1 MSAFKEL
8 LGGNFRQLGMVL
20 VLVLEI
26 ILFQILTGGTVLS
39 AQNLQNV
46 ISGNAYVLILA
57 MGMVLVIIAGHIDLS
72 VGSVAAVV
80 GIVLAKLTS
89 TDYGL
94 GMPWYVGL
102 IIALLI
108 GIVIGLWH
116 GFWVAFWG
124 VPAFVVTLAG
134 MMLFRGMN
142 QFIGKSLSIPV
153 PSQIK
158 ALGAGFMNW
167 LPPITVGNWIINTE
181 SLLLA
186 VIVALVMVFMRIR
199 NKVRL
204 AKTGVDAGPSW
215 VFITQLVFICV
226 VVLLLGWI
234 FATGRP
240 GTSFPIV
247 GLIVIVLFV
256 IYNFVA
262 RNTPLGRGVYAVGG
276 NRTAAALTGISVR
289 KINFFVMF
297 NSSVLASVAAV
308 CFVGRSGAST
318 PFDGNLWELD
328 AIASVFIGGASVWGG
343 IGTLGGTMVGAL
355 VMAFLNNGLQLLGVG
370 SDWTQMIK
378 GLVLLLAVGF
388 DVLSKMQGRPS
399 IIGTFMN
406 ARKRNQELAAVK
418 PATAETGESIPSM
431 DEALTEV
438 DADETLVAVDE
449 VPTNSSPEQKAQA
462 DT

>member
-1 MSAFKEL
+1 MSAFKQL

-102 IIALLI
+102 IIALLM
-108 GIVIGLWH
+108 GVVIGAWH

-153 PSQIK
+153 PGEIK
-158 ALGAGFMNW
+158 ALGAGYMNW
-167 LPPITVGNWIINTE
+167 LPPITIGNWSINTE

-186 VIVALVMVFMRIR
+186 IIVALVMVLMRIR
-199 NKVRL
+199 NRVRL
-204 AKTGVDAGPSW
+204 AKAGAEPSPGG
-215 VFITQLVFICV
+215 VFIVQVVFIGV

-256 IYNFVA
+256 VYNFVA

-297 NSSVLASVAAV
+297 NSAVLASVAAV

-388 DVLSKMQGRPS
+388 DVLSKKQGRPS

-406 ARKRNQELAAVK
+406 ARKRNQE
-418 PATAETGESIPSM
+418 ATAGVVTTPTVKVPSM
-431 DEALTEV
+431 GTSEQKGK
-438 DADETLVAVDE
+438 E
-449 VPTNSSPEQKAQA
+449 VPPPPAPNTGNISTNESEQIAQA